1 MSVQGTSIAAGVAQ
15 TTLASQQTARR
26 QDREASRVRDDSRRV
41 RERFESHLQSLEEG
55 DESKAADR
63 VQIDGQLPEHGGSP
77 PGGGRRPGR
86 EQAAGDLEP
95 GSPNSADAGN
105 EAATAYADAT
115 GGTSNAVDGGQALYR
130 HLDVEA

>member
-55 DESKAADR
+55 DESKAAD
-63 VQIDGQLPEHGGSP
+63 QI
-77 PGGGRRPGR
+77 GR
-86 EQAAGDLEP
+86 AH
-95 GSPNSADAGN
+95 
-105 EAATAYADAT
+105 
-115 GGTSNAVDGGQALYR
+115 V
-130 HLDVEA
+130 